1 MKNKMDKLLKIQAY
15 FDNELGPGEAREI
28 EQLLVSETEAQTIG
42 DFIRKHRETLR
53 KLDLEHGYSLPIPF
67 EVYWASIRSRITQPS
82 MIDVISGA
90 ILDFVERVRSIRRT
104 VAPVTV
110 IAVCL
115 ILCILAGNA
124 LTRYRSQVSNTKFE
138 IVALV
143 KDPGVVTYR
152 DWAQGVTLV
161 WFPYPANGE

>member
-1 MKNKMDKLLKIQAY
+1 
-15 FDNELGPGEAREI
+15 
-28 EQLLVSETEAQTIG
+28 
-42 DFIRKHRETLR
+42 
-53 KLDLEHGYSLPIPF
+53 
-67 EVYWASIRSRITQPS
+67 

-90 ILDFVERVRSIRRT
+90 ILDFVERVRLILRT

-124 LTRYRSQVSNTKFE
+124 LTRYRSRVSNTKFE

-152 DWAQGVTLV
+152 DWTQGVTLM